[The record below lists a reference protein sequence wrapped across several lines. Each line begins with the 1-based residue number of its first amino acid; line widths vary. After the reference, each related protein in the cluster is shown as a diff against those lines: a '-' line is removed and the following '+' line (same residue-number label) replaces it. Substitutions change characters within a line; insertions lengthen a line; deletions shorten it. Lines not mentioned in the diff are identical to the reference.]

1 MARILIIDDE
11 PSIRRSVRKIL
22 EIPGHEVDEAP
33 DGFAGMAMHATRH
46 YDVIITD
53 FSMPGFDGIEV
64 ITSLRRLDEKLKFIL
79 ISGGDHGTTA
89 SKAADLGTVRVL
101 AKPFT
106 VKELTGLVHAIVE
119 GPNSN

>member
-22 EIPGHEVDEAP
+22 EIPGHEVDEAA
-33 DGFAGMAMHATRH
+33 DGYAGMAMHATRR

-53 FSMPGFDGIEV
+53 FSMPGFDGGEV
-64 ITSLRRLDEKLKFIL
+64 IASMRRLDEKLKFIL
-79 ISGGDHGTTA
+79 ISGGDPGSFTTD
-89 SKAADLGTVRVL
+89 AADVGAVWVL

-106 VKELTGLVHAIVE
+106 VQELTGLVHAIVE
-119 GPNSN
+119 ATN